1 MKRILHLVP
10 VKNIIVKSF
19 CCPILTTAVSAAR
32 EILRIH
38 FSKSCFFWF
47 PTRYIKNKN
56 CFLKDLHRTTCGH
69 RLEWLGLSVLFH
81 MLFPMIQFESE
92 IDSEL
97 KMFSRKILIDS
108 NQQTL

>member
-1 MKRILHLVP
+1 MNFDVWNENKKSGHLDHP
-10 VKNIIVKSF
+10 LPSYG
-19 CCPILTTAVSAAR
+19 
-32 EILRIH
+32 EIH
-38 FSKSCFFWF
+38 FNIFVYISAKAGFLWF

-81 MLFPMIQFESE
+81 MLFLMVQFESE